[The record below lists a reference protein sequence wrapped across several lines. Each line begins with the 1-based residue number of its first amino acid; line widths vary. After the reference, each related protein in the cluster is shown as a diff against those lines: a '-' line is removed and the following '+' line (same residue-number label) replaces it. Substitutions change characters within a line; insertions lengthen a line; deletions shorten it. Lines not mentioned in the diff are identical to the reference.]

1 MIRGAV
7 QRTVY
12 ARYEANVLGTDLDY
26 AGLQYRKV
34 VITVVVTNP
43 PIGCKKGEIRE
54 TWLAFVITT
63 YLAVMNVTST
73 ILETARYWGK
83 RR

>member
-1 MIRGAV
+1 MIRGAVV

-12 ARYEANVLGTDLDY
+12 ARFEANVLGTDLDY

-34 VITVVVTNP
+34 VITVVFTNP

-54 TWLAFVITT
+54 T
-63 YLAVMNVTST
+63 
-73 ILETARYWGK
+73 
-83 RR
+83 

>member
-7 QRTVY
+7 DQRTVY
-12 ARYEANVLGTDLDY
+12 ARYKDNVLGTDLDY
-26 AGLQYRKV
+26 AVLQYRKV

-54 TWLAFVITT
+54 T
-63 YLAVMNVTST
+63 
-73 ILETARYWGK
+73 
-83 RR
+83 

>member
-54 TWLAFVITT
+54 T
-63 YLAVMNVTST
+63 
-73 ILETARYWGK
+73 
-83 RR
+83 